1 LYSLSQQFQHIT
13 IEEDGRHFIE
23 RHKVPGTQFTVA
35 IPARNGKRKHYV
47 EVTDSLKSFDEL
59 GGTQKRHKKVQ
70 QGEFFHILGGEDQR
84 AFLENLV
91 KQKTVKKVAKDV
103 LDINLNFGAAES
115 LKVKNHVNL
124 NHRQLAGI
132 RRMGVKMSGFR
143 ELREQEEKLFF
154 EYEMVKKELECG
166 KVKTADEYKGPGR
179 VLDGVVLEEK
189 TFVRAK
195 SLKEVIGKVME
206 QRCFH
211 HPSNVPHKH
220 SSLDPE
226 VTEQIKKFQQLLI
239 HIYELEEVGK
249 QLGEKDA
256 RTTGL
261 AQLIKK
267 RKEEVR
273 RLQQELQEYENE
285 SGEQFV
291 MMIGDY
297 GGASFKMLLSNIC
310 SMEPNSPSSGFLIAE
325 MPCKETINNLR
336 EVVGLY
342 KEQINE
348 MQDQLVS
355 FHVNGVVVQK
365 VVRVFLGGDY
375 QFLAMMYGHGGA
387 NSTDFCLFCDCT
399 QCSRSSAP
407 KDGMIW
413 GDQGWKTLERL
424 MEQTNREPIFDIPP
438 IRIVPIPLH
447 IILGLTKEYL
457 TMFRDDLK
465 KLDKEDPGSN
475 SDVFTAALREN
486 EEAEIEMLIHTSELK
501 EAREE
506 LEMVREGCK
515 VCALMREKLTLAVQK
530 CCVAMKGDKHC
541 NNPGKAEYHLF
552 CGHHKQ
558 RADPIFQ
565 KTVGA
570 ALSRG
575 GVEADTVKEGLLQ
588 TNTADKKL
596 RLTQALKEEEDALK
610 ELERLALVRIS
621 GLEEEVEKAERRGK
635 SAKEDMSK
643 VKGHRESTLFRVIR
657 EDIKAKIEPFH
668 GELTMAGPSC
678 LKVLENAQKLLDIV
692 ADEPELVEKY
702 GPLFTTL
709 HTISGLILKATPLRG
724 IDLHPLEAELLLQG
738 EELLENDID
747 HLEKLCHQLGDHY
760 GYHFHKKP
768 IPKQHILVYHV
779 PQFARR
785 YWSVGMFSEQA
796 IEHHHAKGNTINR
809 RLRCFRPH
817 LALERK
823 FKDLMLQAALHE
835 PSKK

>member
-1 LYSLSQQFQHIT
+1 
-13 IEEDGRHFIE
+13 
-23 RHKVPGTQFTVA
+23 
-35 IPARNGKRKHYV
+35 V

-438 IRIVPIPLH
+438 PSGSCQFH
-447 IILGLTKEYL
+447 CTSYL
-457 TMFRDDLK
+457 D
-465 KLDKEDPGSN
+465 
-475 SDVFTAALREN
+475 
-486 EEAEIEMLIHTSELK
+486 
-501 EAREE
+501 
-506 LEMVREGCK
+506 
-515 VCALMREKLTLAVQK
+515 
-530 CCVAMKGDKHC
+530 
-541 NNPGKAEYHLF
+541 
-552 CGHHKQ
+552 
-558 RADPIFQ
+558 
-565 KTVGA
+565 
-570 ALSRG
+570 
-575 GVEADTVKEGLLQ
+575 
-588 TNTADKKL
+588 
-596 RLTQALKEEEDALK
+596 
-610 ELERLALVRIS
+610 
-621 GLEEEVEKAERRGK
+621 
-635 SAKEDMSK
+635 
-643 VKGHRESTLFRVIR
+643 
-657 EDIKAKIEPFH
+657 
-668 GELTMAGPSC
+668 
-678 LKVLENAQKLLDIV
+678 
-692 ADEPELVEKY
+692 
-702 GPLFTTL
+702 
-709 HTISGLILKATPLRG
+709 
-724 IDLHPLEAELLLQG
+724 
-738 EELLENDID
+738 
-747 HLEKLCHQLGDHY
+747 
-760 GYHFHKKP
+760 
-768 IPKQHILVYHV
+768 
-779 PQFARR
+779 
-785 YWSVGMFSEQA
+785 
-796 IEHHHAKGNTINR
+796 
-809 RLRCFRPH
+809 
-817 LALERK
+817 
-823 FKDLMLQAALHE
+823 
-835 PSKK
+835 